1 MTIPEIQ
8 QTLTDRYRAFLS
20 LTAPLTDA
28 QFYAPTAEGKW
39 SVAET
44 LQHLY
49 LSARPVARLLAGP
62 RDGLHSFGK
71 PVGPSRPYAQLVADY
86 RQALVDNGIK
96 APASMSARA
105 EDLAER
111 ATVENNFA
119 AAHQRVVDVLANWT
133 DDDLESYQVPHPAMG
148 LLTLREML
156 YFTAYHILHHLE
168 PTRNYLSEKGL
179 D

>member
-1 MTIPEIQ
+1 MIVSEIQ
-8 QTLTDRYRAFLS
+8 QTLTDRYRAFLW
-20 LTAPLTDA
+20 LTNPLTDA
-28 QFYAPTAEGKW
+28 QFYAPLGDDKW

-44 LQHLY
+44 VQHLY

-62 RDGLHSFGK
+62 REVLHQFGQ
-71 PVGPSRPYAQLVADY
+71 PGRPSRSYAQLVADY
-86 RQALVDNGIK
+86 RKALADNGIK

-111 ATVENNFA
+111 MTIENNFA
-119 AAHQRVVDVLANWT
+119 AVHQRVVDALTNWT
-133 DDDLESYQVPHPAMG
+133 DDDLENYQLPHPAMG

-156 YFTAYHILHHLE
+156 YFTAYHLLHHLE